1 MRTLLIAAAAALAL
15 GAGSAHATSVVD
27 PVGDF
32 LPTFVGTHDADLDVT
47 SFGVS
52 YNPVLSSFLLTATL
66 AGPIDTSKAGLYVIG
81 INTGT
86 GPAAPFAALGEPN
99 VRFNQVIVLQKTGSA
114 VLSGNA
120 LTALMSG
127 NSFSLTVPL
136 AFLPSTGFTPEHYGF
151 NLWPRNGLGNNNQI
165 SDFSPQNAT
174 LASAPEPATWAMLVA
189 GFGLLGGV
197 LRRRRG
203 LVSLGV

>member
-1 MRTLLIAAAAALAL
+1 MRTVLIAATAAFALA
-15 GAGSAHATSVVD
+15 AGGAHASSVVD
-27 PVGDF
+27 PTGDF

-86 GPAAPFAALGEPN
+86 GPAAPFGALGEPN

-136 AFLPSTGFTPEHYGF
+136 AFLPSTGFTPERYGF

-174 LASAPEPATWAMLVA
+174 LASAPEPTTWAMLVA
-189 GFGLLGGV
+189 GFGLLGGA

-203 LVSLGV
+203 VAALGA

>member
-1 MRTLLIAAAAALAL
+1 MRRVLIAAGAVLAL
-15 GAGSAHATSVVD
+15 SAGSAHASSVVD

-47 SFGVS
+47 SFAVS
-52 YNPVLSSFLLTATL
+52 YNPVLSSFLLNATL
-66 AGPIDTSKAGLYVIG
+66 AGTIDPSKAGLYVIG

-86 GPAAPFAALGEPN
+86 GPAAPFGALGEPN
-99 VRFNQVIVLQKTGSA
+99 VRFNQVAIVQKTGTASIGA
-114 VLSGNA
+114 NA
-120 LTALMSG
+120 LSALISG
-127 NSFSLTVPL
+127 DSFSLTIPL
-136 AFLPSTGFTPEHYGF
+136 ALLPSTGFTPEHYGF

-174 LASAPEPATWAMLVA
+174 LASAPEPATWAMLTT

-197 LRRRRG
+197 LRRRRNASA
-203 LVSLGV
+203 LSA